1 MQLTRSTATT
11 AISAET
17 KRSLPLNFH
26 LAEKK
31 RDFMLDET
39 KTGSA
44 NHNLG
49 VTNDHFVTCAPEVAT
64 SLVLVKNNRCTSALM
79 SSTGQP

>member
-1 MQLTRSTATT
+1 
-11 AISAET
+11 
-17 KRSLPLNFH
+17 
-26 LAEKK
+26 
-31 RDFMLDET
+31 MLDET

-49 VTNDHFVTCAPEVAT
+49 VTNDHFFVTCAPEVAT
-64 SLVLVKNNRCTSALM
+64 SLVLVKNNRCTGALM